1 MHYCERS
8 LKLNS
13 IQYIFLLWYH
23 YFSEARDHFDIYDFE
38 GEGKIDAK
46 DLGDLLRS
54 LDCKPTLATVKKNG
68 GSDKKGMY

>member
-1 MHYCERS
+1 MNKLRDHYS
-8 LKLNS
+8 NFHTS
-13 IQYIFLLWYH
+13 ILI
-23 YFSEARDHFDIYDFE
+23 EAREHFEIYDFE

-68 GSDKKGMY
+68 GTEKKGLLLLI